1 MFRRIAI
8 IMIVIAA
15 MAVTVNAQKWEFDK
29 AHSTIGFSVR
39 HMVISKT
46 TGRFED
52 YSGNVFFDGKN
63 FVKGKVEITIQMAS
77 INTENQK
84 RDDHLRSADFFNA
97 EKFPIMTFISKKV
110 ISEGDDNFKIIG
122 DLTIKDVTK
131 EVVLDVEFH
140 GVVTD
145 PWGNTKAGFTA
156 HTTINRQDFHVAWD
170 NKLKDGSLIVGN
182 DVGISLEI
190 ELAEAAEE

>member
-1 MFRRIAI
+1 MFRRIVI
-8 IMIVIAA
+8 IMVVIAA
-15 MAVTVNAQKWEFDK
+15 MAVTVNARKWEFDK

-46 TGRFED
+46 TGGFED
-52 YSGNVFFDGKN
+52 YSGNVFFSGEN
-63 FVKGKVEITIQMAS
+63 FDKGNVEITIQIAS

-97 EKFPIMTFISKKV
+97 EKFPTMTFMSKKV
-110 ISEGDDNFKIIG
+110 ISEGDDKFKIIG

-156 HTTINRQDFHVAWD
+156 GTTINRQDFNVAWD

-182 DVGISLEI
+182 DIDINLEI
-190 ELAEAAEE
+190 ELAKVAE

>member
-1 MFRRIAI
+1 MFKRIAI
-8 IMIVIAA
+8 IMVVFVT
-15 MAVTVNAQKWEFDK
+15 MAVTINAQKWEFDK

-46 TGRFED
+46 IGRFED

-63 FVKGKVEITIQMAS
+63 FVKGKVEITIQIAS

-84 RDDHLRSADFFNA
+84 RDDHLRSADFFNT

-110 ISEGDDNFKIIG
+110 ISEGDDKFKIIG
-122 DLTIKDVTK
+122 DLTIKNITK

-145 PWGNTKAGFTA
+145 PWGNTKAGLAA

-170 NKLKDGSLIVGN
+170 NKLQDGSLIVGN
-182 DVGISLEI
+182 DVDINLEI
-190 ELAEAAEE
+190 ELAKVAK